1 MNKTIDRDK
10 KVKIG
15 EYTPSVTY
23 KLEATGKSL
32 RTYVNGGDFTE
43 EQVEKIE
50 ALFDSIEDTIMSIIH
65 S

>member
-23 KLEATGKSL
+23 KLESTGKSL

-65 S
+65 E